1 MSKEYDVI
9 IMGGAFSGA
18 SAGILL
24 KRARPATRV
33 LIVEPRTAFD
43 RKVGESTS
51 DVAGC
56 FLTRVLRQHSWLVRH
71 QLPKQGLRFW
81 FNSPEDSD
89 SPNTDPARC
98 AEMGSYFQVRLPT
111 FQLDRSTLDE
121 HLLHEA
127 ESLGCE
133 VWRPAKV
140 KSVDLGGAGRNTLD
154 IDRDG
159 TLVPVQAAWI
169 IDATGKA
176 AVLARKNGT
185 LRPLDEHSTR
195 SIWVRFKGA
204 GDLDSHEAGRA
215 LGEAAVNELPVA
227 RMMATNHLSGRG
239 WWCWLIPLKNGEL
252 SAGLTWDT
260 RLFTPPEGAS
270 VGERLK
276 AHLISH
282 PIGRLLFEKAEPIE
296 NDAHAY
302 SQLAYFNQQAAGDG
316 WACIGDAAGFMDPL
330 YSQGLDYCGHT
341 TYTVHKIVLRALDGA
356 DVSKAVRQ
364 YAADYV
370 KSYHRWYRALYR
382 GKYEYLG
389 DFELMWAAFLLDLST
404 YFTGPVHA
412 VYSAT
417 DREFSRLP
425 YIGPGGTFYAWWMRL
440 YNKRFAAL
448 ARKRLAAG
456 LYGRHNLDRRRL
468 LRSGFPPG
476 LPALR
481 LTRAGLWQWA
491 RLEILSF
498 FLKPLPPAPTRSAES
513 TNSAPSTEPVPSI
526 EPIPPPTPHTP
537 PLRFS
542 S

>member
-1 MSKEYDVI
+1 MSMEYDVI

-24 KRARPATRV
+24 KRARPDTRV

-81 FNSPEDSD
+81 FNSPEDTAP
-89 SPNTDPARC
+89 PNTDPARC
-98 AEMGSYFQVRLPT
+98 GEIGSYFQVRLPT

-121 HLLHEA
+121 HLLAEA

-140 KSVDLGGAGRNTLD
+140 KAVNLGGAGRNTLD
-154 IDRDG
+154 IERDG
-159 TLVPVQAAWI
+159 TLVPVKAGWI

-185 LRPLDEHSTR
+185 LRQLDDHPTR
-195 SIWVRFKGA
+195 SMWVRFTGT

-215 LGEAAVNELPVA
+215 LGDAAVNELPVA

-239 WWCWLIPLKNGEL
+239 WWCWIIPLKNGEL

-260 RLFTPPEGAS
+260 RLFNPPEGGS
-270 VGERLK
+270 IGERLK
-276 AHLISH
+276 THLLTH
-282 PIGRLLFEKAEPIE
+282 PIGRLLFENAQPVE

-302 SQLAYFNQQAAGDG
+302 AQLAYFNQQTAGDG

-341 TYTVHKIVLRALDGA
+341 TYTVHKIILRALNGE

-364 YAADYV
+364 YSADYV
-370 KSYHRWYRALYR
+370 KSYTRWYRALYR
-382 GKYEYLG
+382 DKYEYLG
-389 DFELMWAAFLLDLST
+389 DLELMWIAFLLDLST

-440 YNKRFAAL
+440 YNRRLTAL
-448 ARKRLAAG
+448 ARKRAAAG
-456 LYGRHNLDRRRL
+456 IYGRHNLDRRHL
-468 LRSGFPPG
+468 LRSGFSPG
-476 LPALR
+476 LAALR

-491 RLEILSF
+491 RMEMRTF
-498 FLKPLPPAPTRSAES
+498 FLKPPSEPAAATEPPAPSA
-513 TNSAPSTEPVPSI
+513 APPS
-526 EPIPPPTPHTP
+526 PDPAPLQPAATPS
-537 PLRFS
+537 L
-542 S
+542 